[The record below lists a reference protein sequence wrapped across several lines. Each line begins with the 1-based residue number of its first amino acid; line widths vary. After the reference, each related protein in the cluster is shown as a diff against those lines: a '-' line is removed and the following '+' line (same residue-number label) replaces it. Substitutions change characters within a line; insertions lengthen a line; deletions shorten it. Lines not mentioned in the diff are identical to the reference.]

1 MKKDEIPQ
9 DPSKLENKNMKELC
23 YAIDENGEYSTG
35 LSSGWEP
42 KSIALDLT
50 MDNLNQQ
57 IEEAKQDVLN
67 GLKSPIVYF
76 MLLSKMDVG
85 VLSSYMGRSKWIIK
99 RHFKPKN
106 FKKLKKSTLEK
117 YADVFEIDVNQIL
130 NFNE

>member
-50 MDNLNQQ
+50 IDNLNQQ